1 MAESVA
7 RFGCSAQARSYRNKP
22 PPPPLRTC
30 LIHRFPPVTRYALA
44 SWAAHPVPFALTE
57 VRKLCVIHEPAGV
70 GHLESVPSA
79 GVHVSDRRL
88 SADQARV
95 AALGRTSG
103 LPMRP
108 GVGWVLPTAATDVRR
123 PDFEFIKPSVVIRRR
138 PQRPNPSGSA

>member
-1 MAESVA
+1 MA

-44 SWAAHPVPFALTE
+44 SWAAHPVPFALAE
-57 VRKLCVIHEPAGV
+57 VRKLCVINETTSV
-70 GHLESVPSA
+70 SHLESVSSA

-88 SADQARV
+88 SANQTRGS
-95 AALGRTSG
+95 ALGRTPG

-108 GVGWVLPTAATDVRR
+108 SVGWVRPTAATDIRR

-138 PQRPNPSGSA
+138 PQRPHPSGSA